1 MRSLTSNLIMRV
13 KITTTKV
20 RAKETARAVDKLI
33 TRAKLNTL
41 ASSRSL
47 VSILPTEAVLKL
59 IREVAP
65 RFTTR
70 QGGYTRVI
78 KLGQRLK
85 DGSEMAIVELVQMAP
100 KALAAKGKK
109 EIAKDKAN
117 KAKVEKVKPAKE
129 ADKKQN

>member
-109 EIAKDKAN
+109 EIAKDKAK

>member
-1 MRSLTSNLIMRV
+1 M
-13 KITTTKV
+13 
-20 RAKETARAVDKLI
+20 
-33 TRAKLNTL
+33 
-41 ASSRSL
+41 
-47 VSILPTEAVLKL
+47 

-109 EIAKDKAN
+109 EIAKDKAK